1 MRVFRINILILL
13 LTLGVAVSG
22 QEDSLSVYLATAAKN
37 NPEVRAAFAGYQAS
51 LRKVNAAG
59 ALPDPQLE
67 IGFFMQ
73 PMDIIDGRQIADFT
87 LMQMFPWFGVNKAAR
102 TEAMHMSRMA
112 FQQFREA
119 RNRIFLQ
126 VYTSWYRLFQ
136 LKRQLSFLQES
147 RDYLHQLE
155 NLALAGLRSDEGMS
169 SPGMTDVLRIRIE
182 LAEAENS
189 IENTVSALKAE
200 TARFNALLNRP
211 ADTRLFI
218 PDSIKT
224 MEIETELPLLLE
236 KAKANSPMLGMIS
249 AEEDGIR
256 AKALMDKRMSY
267 PMLGVG
273 IQYSVIGKRTGGH
286 VPIGHM
292 NGDDMIMPMLSVTLP
307 IYRNKY
313 KAQQE
318 ANAHLLEARKEQ
330 YQATINNLESELY
343 MAGHDLQEAAR
354 MIRLLDKQEQLALS
368 AYRLMLTDYSS
379 GATQLGQLL
388 EMQREL
394 LNFRLQKAQATAEY
408 NINAA
413 LIKNLISDFEIN
425 E

>member
-1 MRVFRINILILL
+1 
-13 LTLGVAVSG
+13 
-22 QEDSLSVYLATAAKN
+22 
-37 NPEVRAAFAGYQAS
+37 
-51 LRKVNAAG
+51 
-59 ALPDPQLE
+59 
-67 IGFFMQ
+67 
-73 PMDIIDGRQIADFT
+73 
-87 LMQMFPWFGVNKAAR
+87 
-102 TEAMHMSRMA
+102 
-112 FQQFREA
+112 
-119 RNRIFLQ
+119 
-126 VYTSWYRLFQ
+126 
-136 LKRQLSFLQES
+136 
-147 RDYLHQLE
+147 
-155 NLALAGLRSDEGMS
+155 
-169 SPGMTDVLRIRIE
+169 
-182 LAEAENS
+182 
-189 IENTVSALKAE
+189 
-200 TARFNALLNRP
+200 
-211 ADTRLFI
+211 
-218 PDSIKT
+218 
-224 MEIETELPLLLE
+224 
-236 KAKANSPMLGMIS
+236 
-249 AEEDGIR
+249 
-256 AKALMDKRMSY
+256 
-267 PMLGVG
+267 
-273 IQYSVIGKRTGGH
+273 
-286 VPIGHM
+286 M